1 MRQKAIDFRELV
13 EHLLPLD
20 ELPFDERTRVQHA
33 LLKVMEGSTVKLG
46 SGQDFDTA
54 DILFICGGAF
64 VGLEEIIRRRIGM
77 KGMGFG
83 ADIRRK
89 DERSASELLH
99 DVQTEDLLKF
109 GLIPEFVGRLPVIAT
124 LDELSEQD
132 LVRILREP
140 KNALTRQYQKLF
152 EMEGVHL
159 KFTDGALVGI
169 AREALKRKSGARG
182 LRAILENAMLD
193 VMYEIP
199 SQPAIR
205 EVLISEEVIT
215 KREQPIVL
223 YQKAAETA

>member
-1 MRQKAIDFRELV
+1 
-13 EHLLPLD
+13 
-20 ELPFDERTRVQHA
+20 
-33 LLKVMEGSTVKLG
+33 
-46 SGQDFDTA
+46 
-54 DILFICGGAF
+54 
-64 VGLEEIIRRRIGM
+64 
-77 KGMGFG
+77 
-83 ADIRRK
+83 
-89 DERSASELLH
+89 
-99 DVQTEDLLKF
+99 
-109 GLIPEFVGRLPVIAT
+109 
-124 LDELSEQD
+124 
-132 LVRILREP
+132 
-140 KNALTRQYQKLF
+140 
-152 EMEGVHL
+152 MEGVHL